1 MTRIAYSLLLSLLVC
16 MALLYFVPHTGTG
29 VREGGMLVL
38 FNIFGLTAVLF
49 LIVSSKRERSAAYI
63 FCLYVI
69 SFYLIPGFAHVSLRQ
84 FPLYNLDYSNDQ
96 IMLSAAVVTIFST
109 AWAIGYS
116 ITKSRLDKRA
126 RAPRFI
132 APRTVIL
139 LISLVYVSLAL
150 TIAFAVGLNYYTV
163 TRRDAADELMAIV
176 TPILTIE
183 TTAPRILS
191 FLALVLAIMA
201 IRRRA
206 DVWAIGLSLTTLG
219 AFLVLNSPLAIARFV
234 LFSYLISLA
243 LTFTNL
249 LVKRK
254 IAFLILSVFFQL
266 TVFPLVSV
274 LSRGDIEE
282 FLSEPLSEYYISN
295 GDFDGFQS
303 TINVVSYAQA
313 TGLKLGVHLLSAL
326 VFFLPREYW
335 KGKSGGT
342 GGDAAQ
348 WYGYDFTNI
357 SAPLPSEFY
366 VDFGVLGVLVGG
378 ALLGYILAKVDGA
391 IREAR
396 RSNDQLRLLHYSVVV
411 GYLFIILRGSL
422 VAIVGPFVFTY
433 AMVWIT
439 RLLARLARADR
450 PPVHKAIFAD
460 AGRSGTEN
468 EKRRADHS

>member
-1 MTRIAYSLLLSLLVC
+1 MTI
-16 MALLYFVPHTGTG
+16 
-29 VREGGMLVL
+29 
-38 FNIFGLTAVLF
+38 
-49 LIVSSKRERSAAYI
+49 
-63 FCLYVI
+63 I
-69 SFYLIPGFAHVSLRQ
+69 S
-84 FPLYNLDYSNDQ
+84 
-96 IMLSAAVVTIFST
+96 
-109 AWAIGYS
+109 
-116 ITKSRLDKRA
+116 
-126 RAPRFI
+126 
-132 APRTVIL
+132 
-139 LISLVYVSLAL
+139 
-150 TIAFAVGLNYYTV
+150 
-163 TRRDAADELMAIV
+163 
-176 TPILTIE
+176 PILNIE
-183 TTAPRILS
+183 LTAPRILS

-206 DVWAIGLSLTTLG
+206 DVWAIGLSLATLG

-303 TINVVSYAQA
+303 TINVVSYVQA
-313 TGLKLGVHLLSAL
+313 TGLKLGVNLLSAL
-326 VFFLPREYW
+326 LFFLPREYW
-335 KGKSGGT
+335 EAKSRGT
-342 GGDAAQ
+342 GVEAAE

-357 SAPLPSEFY
+357 SSPLPSEFY

-378 ALLGYILAKVDGA
+378 ALLGHILARVDGA

-396 RSNDQLRLLHYSVVV
+396 QSNDQLRLLHYSVVV

-422 VAIVGPFVFTY
+422 VGVVGPFVLTY
-433 AMVWIT
+433 TMVWIT
-439 RLLARLARADR
+439 RLLVNRTVTRSLFLVKSSPAR
-450 PPVHKAIFAD
+450 
-460 AGRSGTEN
+460 
-468 EKRRADHS
+468 

>member
-1 MTRIAYSLLLSLLVC
+1 M
-16 MALLYFVPHTGTG
+16 
-29 VREGGMLVL
+29 

-49 LIVSSKRERSAAYI
+49 VIVSSKRERSAAYI
-63 FCLYVI
+63 FCLYMI
-69 SFYLIPGFAHVSLRQ
+69 SFYLIPGFIHVSLRQ
-84 FPLYNLDYSNDQ
+84 FPFYNLDYSNDQ
-96 IMLSAAVVTIFST
+96 IMLSAAVATIFST

-116 ITKSRLDKRA
+116 ISESRLDKPA

-139 LISLVYVSLAL
+139 LISLAYVFLAL
-150 TIAFAVGLNYYTV
+150 TTAFAVGLDFYTV
-163 TRRDAADELMAIV
+163 TRGDADWTIAGDPMLAIEL
-176 TPILTIE
+176 
-183 TTAPRILS
+183 TAPRVLS

-206 DVWAIGLSLTTLG
+206 DVWAIGLSLATFG
-219 AFLVLNSPLAIARFV
+219 AFLILNSPLAIARYV
-234 LFSYLISLA
+234 LFSYLISLM
-243 LTFTNL
+243 LIFTSV

-254 IAFLILSVFFQL
+254 VAFLILSIFLQL

-274 LSRGDIEE
+274 LSRGDIQE
-282 FLSEPLSEYYISN
+282 FLSTPVVGYYASSP
-295 GDFDGFQS
+295 DFDGFQS

-313 TGLKLGVHLLSAL
+313 TGFKLGVNLLSAL
-326 VFFLPREYW
+326 LFFVPRQYW
-335 KGKSGGT
+335 EGKGRGT
-342 GGDAAQ
+342 GGDAAE

-422 VAIVGPFVFTY
+422 LGVVAPFGFTY
-433 AMVWIT
+433 AMVWMT
-439 RLLARLARADR
+439 HLLAKLDRAGR
-450 PPVHKAIFAD
+450 PPRSSRPFSPMRVDLGPKMKNAARRPTGP
-460 AGRSGTEN
+460 GRGGL
-468 EKRRADHS
+468 